1 MSDLAT
7 NKVLFDAYKCRGEQL
22 KNLVN
27 LLADLIDI
35 VESGNDSQHII
46 AEAKSY
52 LLIETNLVL
61 EFLDDGK

>member
-1 MSDLAT
+1 MNDLAT
-7 NKVLFDAYKCRGEQL
+7 NKILFDAYKCRGEQL

-52 LLIETNLVL
+52 LLIETNLAL